1 VSFDGMSRSIGILC
15 FYDGIIIN
23 IDNDIVYNGEI
34 NKFLTTTLDMFINKL
49 SRMLCDRF
57 GWNIYI

>member
-15 FYDGIIIN
+15 FYNGIIIN
-23 IDNDIVYNGEI
+23 TDNDIVYNREI